1 MRKEEELYG
10 VPKGMLERMVE
21 KFADHSD
28 YGVRKQPKRAGKR
41 GRGFTKPATYD
52 KGRRAKRK
60 MRRKMAKRS
69 RRINRK

>member
-1 MRKEEELYG
+1 MKEEPYG

-21 KFADHSD
+21 KFADQSD

-41 GRGFTKPATYD
+41 GRGFTKLATYQ
-52 KGRRAKRK
+52 KRRRRKRK
-60 MRRKMAKRS
+60 IRRKMAKRS